1 MTLSVRMSPEE
12 EALIKE
18 FAETYDISVSSLI
31 RTSVLEKIENEIDV
45 KLYDNSMAE
54 HLNEDESVSFEEM
67 ASQLGLTP

>member
-45 KLYDNSMAE
+45 NRRRCQYSADYRKIHCTALERTCRNRQA
-54 HLNEDESVSFEEM
+54 
-67 ASQLGLTP
+67 A